1 MKWQISSPSKVFQ
14 LSSVILILIFF
25 GIKFELL
32 EDTNSS
38 RNDKINNIIN
48 RFINYNIDDSIYK
61 NKQQQQQFSNKVY
74 TNEKKILLKNQII
87 DTTIK
92 PSINDKN
99 NKLDNNNNYN
109 SIEYYSSFVSRLL
122 KSNDDGDEGM
132 NYDDYQSKYKKSH
145 YIVQFKD
152 RINDETRD
160 QLKQFLIGTDATI
173 SKEQPYQ
180 SHIIHYIPHDSFLVF
195 MTKEQS
201 VLLSS
206 KEWISWIGQHE
217 PSNKIHLNYHE
228 KSIGYP
234 VYIILSGSTN
244 SMIQRWESTL
254 NSILTSYNSKVKL
267 TLINSKKLKSIVSC
281 KDESSSSCSLITSEK
296 LVYKWIS
303 EQSES
308 NYIERSEKLQ
318 TANRLSPTV
327 IFGTKDTLVN
337 NDRINIPLRGKG
349 QILSIADTG
358 LDSSHCFFSDS
369 KFPIPFNQVNQNH
382 RKVVTYI
389 TYHDNEDYVNGHGT
403 HVCGS
408 AAGTPE
414 DSSWGISSF
423 SGLATDAKIAFYDL
437 SSGTAEPTPPEDY
450 SQMYKP
456 LYDAGAR
463 VHGDSWGSVSLQGYY
478 GGYSDDAGGIDAFLY
493 EYPDF
498 SILRAAGNNE
508 LFASLLAQAT
518 AKNAI
523 TVGAEQTA
531 HVNYVSDAL
540 EYYDF
545 SDNVNFQRPCL
556 FDKKYC
562 NYTTDQC
569 CSEVSNVKGLQSCC
583 PASIKQ
589 NTSDSFTTQPQFYN
603 ENNMGSF
610 SSKGPT
616 HDGRLKPDIVA
627 PGEYITSA
635 RSNGGNSTDQC
646 GDGSLPNPSG
656 LMSISGTSMATPL
669 ATAATTILRQ
679 YLVDGYFPTGESIE
693 ENKLHPTGSLLKAL
707 MINNAQ
713 LLNGTYYWSAS
724 GTNPSN
730 AIFEQINGAN
740 LIQGWGALRMNNWL
754 YVKSSSNPKPPPQ
767 RWIGIGGLGKDQK
780 ATEWKEDSLSS
791 GLNKSYCFTYKPSGS
806 GTPRIVATLVWT
818 DPPSYSGAKFN
829 LVNNLDLLLLNSD
842 DDSVITIGNSG
853 GSLQPAGKIAQPD
866 TLNNVEGII
875 INPTKAMNYK
885 FTITG
890 TNVPIGPQ
898 KFAFVFHGENGE
910 FNWADK
916 CPQCVDGVQLP
927 CLITNG
933 IGIQSCGS
941 DLLWTKCIVQS
952 CNEGYNYNSL
962 KNTCDKFLSY
972 NYIIII
978 VAGGTM
984 VLIILLLIWIKYKE
998 YKESKKDSYRRFDD
1012 GTGIFVRPKD
1022 KDAKVTPPDLYNL
1035 VSPFIIEL
1043 TIATACSLVA
1053 TAASILQ
1060 PFYIGNIVNNIP
1072 TTKSIGEFKSDF
1084 IIIFILAFIEFLFTN
1099 VGSWISGIVNEKMVM
1114 RLQNKVFRALIAQD
1128 MGFFQRNNSALLMN
1142 VLIVDTPMLRSSLTG
1157 ILLSIATGVCKL
1169 VGSLVFIFTISW
1181 KLSLAFFAA
1190 VPILG
1195 LVTQIQSQFT
1205 KRLTRQLLFHNSKA
1219 SQHGTESLTNMHVVT
1234 NYCKQEKEMIK
1245 YSDQLMNVFI
1255 TARKLIITNTFAGTG
1270 KWLLIE
1276 SLTFVILYF
1285 SAYLVIQKQ
1294 FTVGLMISFSLYIG
1308 YVVDSSSSLFGVYVS
1323 YIQCLASATR
1333 VFMILR
1339 SAPRKRTTLEEEEAD
1354 RLAGLSGV
1362 DGNNHGNDDDNDGG
1376 KGDKKDKQHQN
1387 GKDVL
1392 PSNIITPIDNVENS
1406 NGKQDDPNNNN
1417 NNNVGID
1424 GNDIDQL
1431 DGVSTVADSTVGLT
1445 KKELKKQKEKEQKEY
1460 FKQTGI
1466 SVAETPTFLP
1476 SSYVEL
1482 TECKGEIEFKNVSF
1496 RYPTRPDVQ
1505 VLHNINMKFEA
1516 GQCYGLV
1523 GPSGS
1528 GKSTLLELI
1537 SKFYPLHAETGGKI
1551 FMDGIDIAKIRPN
1564 NLRGFVTNVHQ
1575 HPFLFDATISENI
1588 GYAIDNPTQ
1597 DEIIEAAKL
1606 ANAHEF
1612 INDLPKKYDT
1622 QLGEAGNLSGG
1633 QKKRIA
1639 VARAICAK
1647 RKIMLLDEITA
1658 ELDPESEEAI
1668 TQSIKVLTQG
1678 HTVVMVAHK
1687 VAAVRDCDKI
1697 FVLEKGY
1704 LVEEGTHDE
1713 LMANKG
1719 KYYRMFSED
1728 KDDTPLQNNNNNNND
1743 NNNNNNNDEPSSSS
1757 TPPPTIEQP
1766 TPPHQSN
1773 QLQPQQSDQP
1783 QSQQQNDQPQSQQQ
1797 SDQPQSEQQ
1806 NNQPPPQHNDQP
1818 QSQNDNDQILS
1829 PPPLPSELLPP
1840 PPPPG
1845 YDVNKEQPLVQIDE
1859 QNDEQR

>member
-1 MKWQISSPSKVFQ
+1 MKFQFSSPR
-14 LSSVILILIFF
+14 
-25 GIKFELL
+25 IKFELL
-32 EDTNSS
+32 EDTNSN
-38 RNDKINNIIN
+38 RNDKFNNIIN

-61 NKQQQQQFSNKVY
+61 NKQQQQQFSNKIY
-74 TNEKKILLKNQII
+74 SNEKKILLKNKII
-87 DTTIK
+87 DTTI
-92 PSINDKN
+92 NNNNNNN
-99 NKLDNNNNYN
+99 NKLNSNNNNNNNYN

-122 KSNDDGDEGM
+122 KSNDDDDDDGIY
-132 NYDDYQSKYKKSH
+132 YDDYQSKYKKNH

-152 RINDETRD
+152 RINDETREE
-160 QLKQFLIGTDATI
+160 LKEFLIGTDITI
-173 SKEQPYQ
+173 LKEQSFK

-206 KEWISWIGQHE
+206 KEWISWIGEHE

-244 SMIQRWESTL
+244 SLIQRWENTL

-267 TLINSKKLKSIVSC
+267 ILINQKKLKSIVYC
-281 KDESSSSCSLITSEK
+281 NDESSPQSSSSCSLIGSEK
-296 LVYKWIS
+296 IVYKWIS

-337 NDRINIPLRGKG
+337 NDRIDIPLRGKG

-369 KFPIPFNQVNQNH
+369 KYPIPFNQVNENH

-414 DSSWGISSF
+414 DSSWAISSF

-437 SSGTAEPTPPEDY
+437 SSGDSEPTPPEDY

-493 EYPDF
+493 EYPEF

-540 EYYDF
+540 EYYNF
-545 SDNVNFQRPCL
+545 SDNANFKKPCF
-556 FDKKYC
+556 FDTKYC
-562 NYTTDQC
+562 NYTAAQC
-569 CSEVSNVKGLQSCC
+569 CSEVSNVKGLSECC

-589 NTSDSFTTQPQFYN
+589 NSSDSFTTQPQFYN

-635 RSNGGNSTDQC
+635 RSNGEDSTDQC
-646 GDGSLPNPSG
+646 GDGSLPNVNG

-679 YLVDGYFPTGESIE
+679 YLVDGYFPTGEPVE
-693 ENKLHPTGSLLKAL
+693 ENKLLPTGSLLKAL

-713 LLNGTYYWSAS
+713 LLNGTYLWRLSN
-724 GTNPSN
+724 TNPST

-754 YVKSSSNPKPPPQ
+754 YVKSSNPTAAPPPP
-767 RWIGIGGLGKDQK
+767 RWIGIGGLGKNQK

-791 GLNKSYCFTYKPSGS
+791 GLNKSYCFTYKPSSGS
-806 GTPRIVATLVWT
+806 SNSGGGIPRIVATLVWT

-842 DDSVITIGNSG
+842 DDSIITIGNSG
-853 GSLQPAGKIAQPD
+853 GSLQPAGKVAQPD

-885 FTITG
+885 FTIAG

-898 KFAFVFHGENGE
+898 KFSFVFHGENGQ
-910 FNWADK
+910 FDWADS
-916 CPQCVDGVQLP
+916 CPQCVDGVQFP

-984 VLIILLLIWIKYKE
+984 VLIILLLMWIKYQE
-998 YKESKKDSYRRFDD
+998 YKESKRDSFRRFDD

-1142 VLIVDTPMLRSSLTG
+1142 VLIVDTPMLRSALTG
-1157 ILLSIATGVCKL
+1157 ILLSIATGICKL

-1234 NYCKQEKEMIK
+1234 NYCKQEKEMVK

-1308 YVVDSSSSLFGVYVS
+1308 YVVDASSSLFGVYVS

-1354 RLAGLSGV
+1354 RLAGLSG
-1362 DGNNHGNDDDNDGG
+1362 GSGSGGDNGD
-1376 KGDKKDKQHQN
+1376 DKKDKQNIEN

-1417 NNNVGID
+1417 NNNNS
-1424 GNDIDQL
+1424 GNLDYSEQL

-1445 KKELKKQKEKEQKEY
+1445 KRELKKQKEKEQKEY

-1476 SSYVEL
+1476 SSYTEL
-1482 TECKGEIEFKNVSF
+1482 TECRGEIEFKNVSF

-1516 GQCYGLV
+1516 GKCYGLV

-1528 GKSTLLELI
+1528 GKSTTLELI
-1537 SKFYPLHAETGGKI
+1537 SKFYPLHGETGGKI

-1564 NLRGFVTNVHQ
+1564 NLRSFVTNVHQ
-1575 HPFLFDATISENI
+1575 HPFLFDATIGENI

-1597 DEIIEAAKL
+1597 EDIIEASKL

-1622 QLGEAGNLSGG
+1622 QIGEAGNLSGG

-1728 KDDTPLQNNNNNNND
+1728 KDDTPLQNNK
-1743 NNNNNNNDEPSSSS
+1743 NNNNNNNNINNNNNEPSSSS
-1757 TPPPTIEQP
+1757 TPP
-1766 TPPHQSN
+1766 N
-1773 QLQPQQSDQP
+1773 DQP
-1783 QSQQQNDQPQSQQQ
+1783 PPPPPQEQQEQQQNDQPPPPPPQEQQ
-1797 SDQPQSEQQ
+1797 EQQ
-1806 NNQPPPQHNDQP
+1806 NDQAPNDYDQVPP
-1818 QSQNDNDQILS
+1818 
-1829 PPPLPSELLPP
+1829 PPPLPSELPSPP
-1840 PPPPG
+1840 TEG
-1845 YDVNKEQPLVQIDE
+1845 QPLIQMDE
-1859 QNDEQR
+1859 ENDEER